1 MANTNKW
8 DEAVMR
14 LHRRYIAAGKM
25 KRANKLVFRAKLQL
39 KFALVRKLQQQSDA
53 LIASFNNAPRCVVC
67 NCNNI
72 AFDGPL
78 CNEHA
83 S

>member
-25 KRANKLVFRAKLQL
+25 KRANKLVFRAKLQF

-53 LIASFNNAPRCVVC
+53 LVASFNNAPRCVVC

-72 AFDGPL
+72 AFDGPV
-78 CNEHA
+78 CIEHT